1 MDVGGNYRHCR
12 DADVFGF
19 VERVEE
25 NEESVKSVHRHD
37 KAFSEEDILDESEHL
52 AN

>member
-12 DADVFGF
+12 DADVAGF

-25 NEESVKSVHRHD
+25 NKERVKSVHRHD
-37 KAFSEEDILDESEHL
+37 EAFSEREIFDKTENVTD
-52 AN
+52 